1 MVYWSGVVMMRM
13 NRKAAENVVASLI
26 LFIAVMALATATTVV
41 FKNYLDKSSSAVNE
55 QQSRSVD
62 VMRTNFFIPIVT
74 YDGVDTTRAYV
85 KNTGSTRFDPQDMDV
100 YIDGIRVPR
109 DPANRNVTVVS
120 DTDTINT
127 GIWDPG
133 EELEIEIYQTFGNS
147 QTRTLLVTA
156 PNGVSAREE
165 FSS

>member
-1 MVYWSGVVMMRM
+1 M

-41 FKNYLDKSSSAVNE
+41 FKNYLDRSSSAVNE
-55 QQSRSVD
+55 QQSRSQD
-62 VMRTNFFIPIVT
+62 VMRTNFFIPIVS
-74 YDGVDTTRAYV
+74 YNNVDTTRIYV
-85 KNTGSTRFDPQDMDV
+85 KNTGSTRFAPEDMDV

-109 DPANRNVTVVS
+109 SPANRSISVVA
-120 DTDTINT
+120 DTDNT
-127 GIWDPG
+127 NPGIWDPG
-133 EELEIEIYQTFGNS
+133 EELEIEVYQTFTS
-147 QTRTLLVTA
+147 STTRTVLVTA

>member
-1 MVYWSGVVMMRM
+1 MARM

-41 FKNYLDKSSSAVNE
+41 FKNYLDRSSSAVNE

-62 VMRTNFFIPIVT
+62 VMRTSFFIPIVT
-74 YDGVDTTRAYV
+74 YDGVSTTRVYV
-85 KNTGSTRFDPQDMDV
+85 KNTGSTRFDPEDLDV
-100 YIDGIRVPR
+100 YIDGLRIPR
-109 DPANRNVTVVS
+109 APGNRSVTVVA
-120 DTDTINT
+120 DTDNINA

-133 EELEIEIYQTFGNS
+133 EEVEIEVYQTFGAS
-147 QTRTLLVTA
+147 QTRTVLVTA